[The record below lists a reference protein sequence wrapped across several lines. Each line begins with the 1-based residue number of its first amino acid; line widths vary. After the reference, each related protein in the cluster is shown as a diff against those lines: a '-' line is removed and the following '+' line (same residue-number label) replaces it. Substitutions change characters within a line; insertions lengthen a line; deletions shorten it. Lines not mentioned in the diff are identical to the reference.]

1 MKTSGPDFFFA
12 PQLSWYEGCQRP
24 PRILSQQGESRNQN
38 FNTVIIQF
46 LSPMKRYFLFLVIAF
61 STLAASAQ
69 ASALPSVQLKDLEGN
84 TVDTKTLSN
93 DGNPIVICF
102 WATWCSP
109 CKRELNAYA
118 DLYADWQKETG
129 VKIIAVSVDDQRTV
143 AQVTPYV
150 NSVSWEYEILLD
162 VNKQFQQALG
172 VVNVPHT
179 FLLDGN
185 GNIIWQH
192 NNYQPGDEEELHKEL
207 LKLKS

>member
-1 MKTSGPDFFFA
+1 
-12 PQLSWYEGCQRP
+12 
-24 PRILSQQGESRNQN
+24 
-38 FNTVIIQF
+38 
-46 LSPMKRYFLFLVIAF
+46 MKRYFLFLVIAF